1 MPDRLPWRWTSFPPA
16 AAAFVTIFLVL
27 AGFSLSVDLPKTKLG
42 FQGDEATYYS
52 LGHSLAKDLDFT
64 FERRDLVR
72 VWEEFPGP
80 EGIFL
85 KRGKTV
91 ELQSTGTIPY
101 VRVVRTPDPR
111 PDRLYYGKS
120 YIYPLIAA
128 PFVRAFGT
136 NGFLV
141 LHAVLM
147 TLDIL
152 AAYTF
157 LRARPPAPRLR
168 RASRTS
174 PGIALAYAVVFF
186 GASVVPVYFVALTPE
201 LLNVSLVL
209 YAFCLWSLKETADDD
224 AAGSRWLRG
233 SRADCLAAAL
243 LGVAT
248 FSKPSHAL
256 LLIPLLV
263 VAGMRREW
271 RRAAMVTVVFLLA
284 AGGLFAGN
292 AAITGEFNYQ
302 GGDRKSF
309 YSYTGFPFA
318 NEREQ
323 FENRGVGLATDTV
336 RMDIIATS
344 HAPRVFLHNLVY
356 FAAGRY
362 SGLVPYFFPGVLS
375 VLLFLARPR
384 ERRRWQWVIGATA
397 FGAGAVLL
405 LYMPYTYSGAGGSI
419 GNRYFMSFY
428 PLFLFLTPPLSSP
441 RAPLAAIVGGSLFTA
456 QMVFTPF
463 HTAFFPSDHARSGPL
478 RMLPVERTLVNDL
491 MVTGDE
497 RRARVPL
504 GGVPPVTAYFLDAN
518 AFDPEGA
525 AFWVKGRARAD
536 VILRA
541 PAGASPGASAS
552 PLRIAALE
560 VEVLNGGAPNTVT
573 ITTGGDRTVLT
584 MEAGAAQTVRLEPGY
599 GVPYQPPSQPTNWM
613 YAMSIATT
621 AGFIPRLEVPGATDN
636 RFLGAMITVRPVY
649 TQ

>member
-1 MPDRLPWRWTSFPPA
+1 MPEQIPRRPSAPA
-16 AAAFVTIFLVL
+16 ATLFATIFLVL
-27 AGFSLSVDLPKTKLG
+27 TGFALSLDLPKTKLG

-52 LGHSLAKDLDFT
+52 LGHSLARDLDFA

-72 VWEEFPGP
+72 VWDEFPAP

-85 KRGKTV
+85 KQGKTID
-91 ELQSTGTIPY
+91 LQRTGTFPY
-101 VRVVRTPDPR
+101 VRLVRTPDPR

-120 YIYPLIAA
+120 FIYPLIAA
-128 PFVRAFGT
+128 PFVRVFGT

-147 TLDIL
+147 TLNIL

-157 LRARPPAPRLR
+157 LRARRSSAG
-168 RASRTS
+168 T
-174 PGIALAYAVVFF
+174 ALAYALVFF
-186 GASVVPVYFVALTPE
+186 GASIVPVYFVSLSPE

-209 YAFCLWSLKETADDD
+209 YAFCLWSLKETAAEGA
-224 AAGSRWLRG
+224 AAGAWLHG
-233 SRADCLAAAL
+233 SRADYLAAAL

-256 LLIPLLV
+256 LLFPLV
-263 VAGMRREW
+263 FVPGRRREW
-271 RRAAMVTVVFLLA
+271 RRAAMVAGVFALT

-292 AAITGEFNYQ
+292 AAITGELNYQ
-302 GGDRKSF
+302 GGYRKSF
-309 YSYTGFPFA
+309 YSNTGFPFA
-318 NEREQ
+318 NERER
-323 FENRGVGLATDTV
+323 FDNIGIGLATDTV
-336 RMDIIATS
+336 RVDIIATS
-344 HAPRVFLHNLVY
+344 HTPRVFLHNLLY

-362 SGLVPYFFPGVLS
+362 SGLLPYFFPGVLS

-384 ERRRWQWVIGATA
+384 ERREWQWVLGATA
-397 FGAGAVLL
+397 FGAAAGLL

-428 PLFLFLTPPLSSP
+428 PLFLFLTPPLSSA
-441 RAPLAAIVGGSLFTA
+441 RAPLAAIVGGGLFTA
-456 QMVFTPF
+456 KMVLTPF

-478 RMLPVERTLVNDL
+478 RVLPVERTLVNDL
-491 MVTGDE
+491 MVTGEE
-497 RRARVPL
+497 RRARMPL
-504 GGVPPVTAYFLDAN
+504 GGVPAAAAYFLDAN

-536 VILRA
+536 IVLRA
-541 PAGASPGASAS
+541 PAGVGTGGSTA
-552 PLRIAALE
+552 PLRIAALN

-573 ITTGGDRTVLT
+573 ISTGGDRTVLQ
-584 MEAGAAQTVRLEPGY
+584 MEAGAAETVRLEPGY
-599 GVPYQPPSQPTNWM
+599 GVPYQAPSQPTNWM
-613 YAMSIATT
+613 YVMSVATT
-621 AGFIPRLEVPGATDN
+621 AGFIPLLEVPGATDR

>member
-1 MPDRLPWRWTSFPPA
+1 
-16 AAAFVTIFLVL
+16 V
-27 AGFSLSVDLPKTKLG
+27 PKTKLG

-52 LGHSLAKDLDFT
+52 LGHSLARDLDFT

-85 KRGKTV
+85 KRGKTIDL
-91 ELQSTGTIPY
+91 ERTPAFPY
-101 VRVVRTPDPR
+101 VGIVRTPDPR

-120 YIYPLIAA
+120 YVYPLTAA

-147 TLDIL
+147 TLNTL

-157 LRARPPAPRLR
+157 LRARRSA
-168 RASRTS
+168 A
-174 PGIALAYAVVFF
+174 GAALTYALVFF
-186 GASVVPVYFVALTPE
+186 GASVVPVYFVSLTPE
-201 LLNVSLVL
+201 LLNLSLVL
-209 YAFCLWSLKETADDD
+209 YAFCIWSLKQSASEG
-224 AAGSRWLRG
+224 AAVPAWLRG
-233 SRADCLAAAL
+233 ARAEYLAAAL

-256 LLIPLLV
+256 LLFPLVFVPL
-263 VAGMRREW
+263 RKREW
-271 RRAAMVTVVFLLA
+271 RRAVMVAAVFALTT
-284 AGGLFAGN
+284 GGLFAGN
-292 AAITGEFNYQ
+292 AAITGELNYQ

-309 YSYTGFPFA
+309 YSHTGFPFA
-318 NEREQ
+318 NDRER
-323 FENRGVGLATDTV
+323 FENIGIGLATDTV
-336 RMDIIATS
+336 RVDIIATS
-344 HAPRVFLHNLVY
+344 RAPRAFLHNIAY
-356 FAAGRY
+356 FSAGRY
-362 SGLVPYFFPGVLS
+362 SGLLPYFFPGVLC

-384 ERRRWQWVIGATA
+384 ERRDWQWVVGATA
-397 FGAGAVLL
+397 FGSAAVLL

-428 PLFLFLTPPLSSP
+428 PLLLFLTPPLSGFLV
-441 RAPLAAIVGGSLFTA
+441 PLAATLGGGLFTA
-456 QMVFTPF
+456 KMVLTPF
-463 HTAFFPSDHARSGPL
+463 HTAFSPSDHARSGPL

-504 GGVPPVTAYFLDAN
+504 GGVPPAAAYFLDAN
-518 AFDPEGA
+518 AFDPEGT
-525 AFWVKGRARAD
+525 AFWVKGGARAD
-536 VILRA
+536 LVLRA
-541 PAGASPGASAS
+541 PAGPGPAAA

-560 VEVLNGGAPNTVT
+560 VDVLNGGVPNSVT
-573 ITTGGDRTVLT
+573 ISTGGDRTVLQ

-613 YAMSIATT
+613 YVMSVSTT
-621 AGFIPRLEVPGATDN
+621 GGFIPLLEVPGATDR

-649 TQ
+649 GQ

>member
-1 MPDRLPWRWTSFPPA
+1 MPERIPGRPAFPA
-16 AAAFVTIFLVL
+16 AAVFAAIFLIL
-27 AGFSLSVDLPKTKLG
+27 AGFSLSLDLPRTKLG

-52 LGHSLAKDLDFT
+52 LGHSLATDLDFT

-72 VWEEFPGP
+72 VWDEFPGP

-85 KRGKTV
+85 KRGKTID
-91 ELQSTGTIPY
+91 LQRAETFPY
-101 VRVVRTPDPR
+101 VRLVRTPDPR

-147 TLDIL
+147 TLNIL

-157 LRARPPAPRLR
+157 LRARPPTPGLR

-174 PGIALAYAVVFF
+174 AGAALAYALVFF
-186 GASVVPVYFVALTPE
+186 GASVVPVYFVTLTPE

-209 YAFCLWSLKETADDD
+209 YAFCIWSLKETAAEG
-224 AAGSRWLRG
+224 AAVPAWLRG
-233 SRADCLAAAL
+233 VRAEYLAAAL

-256 LLIPLLV
+256 LLFPLVFVPLR
-263 VAGMRREW
+263 RREW
-271 RRAAMVTVVFLLA
+271 RRAVMA
-284 AGGLFAGN
+284 AGVFALTAAGLFAGN
-292 AAITGEFNYQ
+292 AAITGELNYQ
-302 GGDRKSF
+302 GGHRKSF
-309 YSYTGFPFA
+309 YSHTGFPFA
-318 NEREQ
+318 NDRER
-323 FENRGVGLATDTV
+323 FDNIGIGLSTDTV
-336 RMDIIATS
+336 RVDIIATS
-344 HAPRVFLHNLVY
+344 HAPRAFVHNIVY

-362 SGLVPYFFPGVLS
+362 SGLLPYFFPGVLS

-384 ERRRWQWVIGATA
+384 QRREWQWVVGATA
-397 FGAGAVLL
+397 FGSAAGLL

-428 PLFLFLTPPLSSP
+428 PLFLFLTPPLSTF
-441 RAPLAAIVGGSLFTA
+441 RAPLAAILGGGLFTA
-456 QMVFTPF
+456 KMVLTPF

-504 GGVPPVTAYFLDAN
+504 GGTPPAAAYFLDAN
-518 AFDPEGA
+518 AFDPEGT
-525 AFWVKGRARAD
+525 AFWVKGKARTDLVLRGPAD
-536 VILRA
+536 PSRG
-541 PAGASPGASAS
+541 GA
-552 PLRIAALE
+552 PLRIAALD
-560 VEVLNGGAPNTVT
+560 VDVLNGGVPNTIT
-573 ITTGGDRTVLT
+573 ISTGGDRTVLH

-613 YAMSIATT
+613 YVMSVTT
-621 AGFIPRLEVPGATDN
+621 TGGFIPLLEVPGATDH
-636 RFLGAMITVRPVY
+636 RFLGAMMTIRPVY
-649 TQ
+649 SQ

>member
-1 MPDRLPWRWTSFPPA
+1 VSDQIPGRQALPTAVYA
-16 AAAFVTIFLVL
+16 AIFLAL
-27 AGFSLSVDLPKTKLG
+27 AGFALALDLPKTKLG

-52 LGHSLAKDLDFT
+52 LGHSLASDLDFT

-72 VWEEFPGP
+72 VWNEFPAP

-85 KRGKTV
+85 KRGKAID
-91 ELQSTGTIPY
+91 LQRSGTLPY
-101 VRVVRTPDPR
+101 VRVVRTPDLR
-111 PDRLYYGKS
+111 QDRLYYGKS
-120 YIYPLIAA
+120 YIYPLVAA

-157 LRARPPAPRLR
+157 LRSR
-168 RASRTS
+168 RSTAAA
-174 PGIALAYAVVFF
+174 ALAYALVFF
-186 GASVVPVYFVALTPE
+186 GASVVPVYFVSLTPE

-209 YAFCLWSLKETADDD
+209 YAFCIWSLKETAVEGGSG
-224 AAGSRWLRG
+224 AAWARG
-233 SRADCLAAAL
+233 ARADYLAAAL

-256 LLIPLLV
+256 LLFPLIFV
-263 VAGMRREW
+263 PARKREW
-271 RRAAMVTVVFLLA
+271 RRAAMAACVFALT

-292 AAITGEFNYQ
+292 AAITGELNYQ
-302 GGDRKSF
+302 GGHRKSF
-309 YSYTGFPFA
+309 YSHTGFPFA
-318 NEREQ
+318 NDRER
-323 FENRGVGLATDTV
+323 FDNIGIGLATDTV
-336 RMDIIATS
+336 RVDIIATS
-344 HAPRVFLHNLVY
+344 HAPRAFLHNLVY

-362 SGLVPYFFPGVLS
+362 SGLLPYFFPGVLS

-384 ERRRWQWVIGATA
+384 ERREWQWVVGATA
-397 FGAGAVLL
+397 FGSAAVLL

-428 PLFLFLTPPLSSP
+428 PLFLFLTPSLSTF
-441 RAPLAAIVGGSLFTA
+441 RAPLAAIVGGGLFTA
-456 QMVFTPF
+456 KMVLTPF

-478 RMLPVERTLVNDL
+478 RALPVERTLVNDL

-504 GGVPPVTAYFLDAN
+504 GGAPPVTAYFLDAN
-518 AFDPEGA
+518 AYDPEGT
-525 AFWVKGRARAD
+525 AFWIKGRARTD
-536 VILRA
+536 LVLRA
-541 PAGASPGASAS
+541 PAGASPGSS
-552 PLRIAALE
+552 RLRITALD
-560 VEVLNGGAPNTVT
+560 VDVLNGGVPNTIT
-573 ITTGGDRTVLT
+573 ISTGGDRTVLE
-584 MEAGAAQTVRLEPGY
+584 MEAGSAQTIRLDAGY
-599 GVPYQPPSQPTNWM
+599 GVPYQPPSQPANWM
-613 YAMSIATT
+613 YVMSISTT
-621 AGFIPRLEVPGATDN
+621 GGFIPLLEVPGATDH